1 MKFRSLNLSLLGS
14 LEAQH
19 EARQIL
25 ELRFRQRHL
34 RHDGTGRDGLRVSWK
49 CFRCHSRSGL
59 MQKGLGH
66 MQPDRH
72 HHP

>member
-25 ELRFRQRHL
+25 EMRFRQRH
-34 RHDGTGRDGLRVSWK
+34 RQHDGTGRDGLAPASAIGNRLVW
-49 CFRCHSRSGL
+49 
-59 MQKGLGH
+59 
-66 MQPDRH
+66 
-72 HHP
+72 